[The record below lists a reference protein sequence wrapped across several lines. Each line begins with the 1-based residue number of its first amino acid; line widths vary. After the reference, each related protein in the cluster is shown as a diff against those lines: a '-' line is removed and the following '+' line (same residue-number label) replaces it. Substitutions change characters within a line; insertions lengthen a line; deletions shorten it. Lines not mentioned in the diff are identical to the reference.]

1 MEKRK
6 TKTMPQGTIKTI
18 REDRGF
24 GFVAPS
30 GSSGREDLFFHA
42 SAVENATFELL
53 QVGQE
58 VDYDVEPDPR
68 NPSRMRAVHVRVADA
83 E

>member
-1 MEKRK
+1 
-6 TKTMPQGTIKTI
+6 MPEGTIKTI

-30 GSSGREDLFFHA
+30 DGGSREDLFFHA

-53 QVGQE
+53 QVGQA
-58 VDYDVEPDPR
+58 VSFDVEPDPR
-68 NPSRMRAVHVRVADA
+68 NPSRSRAVRVRVL
-83 E
+83 EEQY